1 MCSSDLDLKSKTIVG
16 GEALVRWNQS
26 GKLIYPDEFIEL
38 FEKNRFITKLDYY
51 VFEEV
56 CKEIRGWMDN
66 KLPLIKVA
74 VNFSRRH
81 LYNPQ
86 WVDQLE
92 QIAKKWGIARTLLEI
107 ELTETVAFENE
118 EILSSV
124 MEQLHEYGF
133 MVAMD
138 DFGSGYSSLGM
149 LKKLYFNSI
158 KLDKSFVVGYNDKV
172 RTALIVESIIRLAQL
187 LGSEVIVEG
196 IELQAQVDALLELG
210 GISVQGYYFARP
222 MPMKTFTQC
231 LGELSV
237 NQ

>member
-1 MCSSDLDLKSKTIVG
+1 
-16 GEALVRWNQS
+16 
-26 GKLIYPDEFIEL
+26 
-38 FEKNRFITKLDYY
+38 
-51 VFEEV
+51 
-56 CKEIRGWMDN
+56 
-66 KLPLIKVA
+66 
-74 VNFSRRH
+74 
-81 LYNPQ
+81 
-86 WVDQLE
+86 
-92 QIAKKWGIARTLLEI
+92 
-107 ELTETVAFENE
+107 
-118 EILSSV
+118 
-124 MEQLHEYGF
+124 

-196 IELQAQVDALLELG
+196 IELQAQVDALIELG

-222 MPMKTFTQC
+222 MPMETFTQC
-231 LGELSV
+231 LGELIV